1 MDNKKIS
8 LKKVLITILAI
19 LVIWVIVG
27 TVDYLRVASFER
39 PVFSIPTLTADD
51 GGSGTYQGFGYSF
64 EIKGNFMP
72 DDELPG
78 VTHYKYYL
86 LGNFIKEELRD

>member
-19 LVIWVIVG
+19 FVIWVIVG
-27 TVDYLRVASFER
+27 TVDYLRVASFEK
-39 PVFSIPTLTADD
+39 PIFSIPILTVDD

-64 EIKGNFMP
+64 EIKGNSMP
-72 DDELPG
+72 EDELLG
-78 VTHYKYYL
+78 VTHHKYYL
-86 LGNFIKEELRD
+86 LGNFIKDGLRD